1 MGKTVFECW
10 VFLCVCVG
18 RTGLHLAHD
27 AESLARLLV
36 DALEHNVSDPQ
47 KLIPVYADEPHST
60 QFIGAHSGNGRGS
73 YKNDSARLFSATPEQ
88 IRSRAANG
96 EDPLRQLSDTCRAEL
111 DSLQR
116 QL

>member
-1 MGKTVFECW
+1 LLGKKVISREA
-10 VFLCVCVG
+10 LYSNSI
-18 RTGLHLAHD
+18 
-27 AESLARLLV
+27 AESARLLV

-60 QFIGAHSGNGRGS
+60 QFIGTHSGNGRGS
-73 YKNDSARLFSATPEQ
+73 YKNNSARLFSAELDTGQ

-111 DSLQR
+111 DSLQW